1 MKAGDRTKQ
10 RILEAGVILWP
21 EVSLS
26 KVAKAVDLSHG
37 TILYHFPKGVL
48 RDHIAEY
55 AVKNG
60 ESRVIVQLI
69 AECHPAISR
78 MSAGERNAH
87 FASV

>member
-1 MKAGDRTKQ
+1 MKAGNRTKQ

-21 EVSLS
+21 EVTLS
-26 KVAKAVDLSHG
+26 NVARAVEMSHG
-37 TILYHFPKGVL
+37 AVLYHFPKGVL
-48 RDHIAEY
+48 RDHIADY
-55 AVKNG
+55 AVQVG

-69 AECHPAISR
+69 AERHPAVSR